1 VGHVKFNIIKFNI
14 TSNSTSSNSTSRQ
27 IQHHQIHSK
36 IKNGQEEKDNQEIG
50 KEVEAEEEY
59 YHFLVESIGRQT
71 VSFV

>member
-1 VGHVKFNIIKFNI
+1 MGHVKFNIIKFNI

-27 IQHHQIHSK
+27 IHSK

-50 KEVEAEEEY
+50 KEVEVEKGY
-59 YHFLVESIGRQT
+59 YHLLVESIGRQT